1 MFYVKL
7 ISAKWSIQ
15 WSIFIVI
22 FHVYVMHFYVCLYVC
37 INIHMYAYLNNDS
50 CLLHPL
56 VALLKKVV
64 EYNRHGAHKPPMGFL
79 LPLLPLFW
87 LLSMIDKQVLISVCL
102 CPADYSSRGV
112 RLAWIFLRAPQTFNG
127 AQGNTWG
134 SLHWCVV
141 HFTNVLLV
149 NTLRQWQNGRH
160 FVNDIFK
167 CIFLN
172 RNVWIPIEISLK
184 FNPGVQLTIF
194 QHWFSQWLGNRCQSH
209 CLNQWWLPSLPTHI
223 CFTRPLWVNKIVLR
237 LTQPVFSICIYCIL
251 NRTCLLYA
259 PILYGK
265 Q

>member
-1 MFYVKL
+1 MCTSPKHDVGLSLWPVSLKVSECSSDLKENVSNNFKYSYLIYWAFMFLPPQLGCYGL
-7 ISAKWSIQ
+7 
-15 WSIFIVI
+15 
-22 FHVYVMHFYVCLYVC
+22 CRNLRRDC
-37 INIHMYAYLNNDS
+37 I
-50 CLLHPL
+50 
-56 VALLKKVV
+56 
-64 EYNRHGAHKPPMGFL
+64 
-79 LPLLPLFW
+79 
-87 LLSMIDKQVLISVCL
+87 
-102 CPADYSSRGV
+102 
-112 RLAWIFLRAPQTFNG
+112 
-127 AQGNTWG
+127 
-134 SLHWCVV
+134 
-141 HFTNVLLV
+141 FTNVLLV

-172 RNVWIPIEISLK
+172 INVWIPIEISLK

-259 PILYGK
+259 SILYGK

>member
-1 MFYVKL
+1 
-7 ISAKWSIQ
+7 
-15 WSIFIVI
+15 
-22 FHVYVMHFYVCLYVC
+22 
-37 INIHMYAYLNNDS
+37 
-50 CLLHPL
+50 
-56 VALLKKVV
+56 
-64 EYNRHGAHKPPMGFL
+64 MGFL

-87 LLSMIDKQVLISVCL
+87 LLSMINRQVLISVCL
-102 CPADYSSRGV
+102 IPADYSSRGV
-112 RLAWIFLRAPQTFNG
+112 RLAWIFLGAPQTFNG
-127 AQGNTWG
+127 AQGNTRG

-141 HFTNVLLV
+141 HFTNVLFV

-167 CIFLN
+167 CFFLN

-194 QHWFSQWLGNRCQSH
+194 QHWFSQWLGNRCHSH

-223 CFTRPLWVNKIVLR
+223 CFTRPHWVNKIVLR
-237 LTQPVFSICIYCIL
+237 PTQPFFSICIYCIL

-259 PILYGK
+259 SILYGK